1 MYKYK
6 TLTTLVLFI
15 AAAGLSACYSS
26 AYDADRGESV
36 RSMISNQTLNP
47 SALET
52 SPTETTG
59 QDAQKADAV
68 LEAYRGS
75 VGDAKNIKAR
85 ESTTIQFNR

>member
-1 MYKYK
+1 MYKCK

-47 SALET
+47 SALQS
-52 SPTETTG
+52 SPTEATG
-59 QDAQKADAV
+59 LDAQKADAV

-75 VGDAKNIKAR
+75 VGDAKNIK
-85 ESTTIQFNR
+85 SSDSVTIQFNR